1 MNEPISNNP
10 DERGLLPYP
19 VILAATKGD
28 PEAMKIVVQ
37 HYASYIAYLSTRKVR
52 DEYGNVYYGI
62 DEDSV
67 VKRRWLSLSCFPQ
80 LLSLVKH
87 LLRDNGLIAAEDE
100 ELLSFSSVAFLFPR
114 ERVCCIPFLEKC
126 ISCVALILQDIVNR
140 FSPPMPSKRLIFV
153 QSSSNF
159 S

>member
-1 MNEPISNNP
+1 MFQLIVQTAEGFLNLDFWYRSN
-10 DERGLLPYP
+10 LTFVSLFM
-19 VILAATKGD
+19 IAATPIPFLID
-28 PEAMKIVVQ
+28 FLRPNTRSART
-37 HYASYIAYLSTRKVR
+37 AYLPW
-52 DEYGNVYYGI
+52 N
-62 DEDSV
+62 SV
-67 VKRRWLSLSCFPQ
+67 VKRHWLSLSCFPK

-87 LLRDNGLIAAEDE
+87 LLRNNGLIAARDE
-100 ELLSFSSVAFLFPR
+100 VHLSFSSVAFLFPR

-159 S
+159 SWIIAA

>member
-62 DEDSV
+62 DEDMRDRLQAKLMRAVLDYKIDGHSMWTFPFPFHIF
-67 VKRRWLSLSCFPQ
+67 RLSQ
-80 LLSLVKH
+80 H
-87 LLRDNGLIAAEDE
+87 LDKESGAR
-100 ELLSFSSVAFLFPR
+100 
-114 ERVCCIPFLEKC
+114 
-126 ISCVALILQDIVNR
+126 
-140 FSPPMPSKRLIFV
+140 
-153 QSSSNF
+153 
-159 S
+159 